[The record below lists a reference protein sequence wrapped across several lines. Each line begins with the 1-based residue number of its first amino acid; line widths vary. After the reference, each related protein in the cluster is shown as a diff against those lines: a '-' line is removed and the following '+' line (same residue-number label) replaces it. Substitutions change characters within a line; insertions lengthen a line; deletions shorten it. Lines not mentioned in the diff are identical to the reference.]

1 MPTHSK
7 YSHQVSVF
15 IPILRSSDRV
25 QDLINQ
31 APPCLL
37 QHGYFSLDLT
47 LTERAKPTIVT
58 KITDRSEIYLRTY
71 QTDNYVIHCSPCYY
85 KLNTNIYPTAKPYPK
100 LK

>member
-1 MPTHSK
+1 MPILSK
-7 YSHQVSVF
+7 YSHQISVF
-15 IPILRSSDRV
+15 IPIRSSDRI

-58 KITDRSEIYLRTY
+58 KITDRSDIYLSSNVP
-71 QTDNYVIHCSPCYY
+71 D
-85 KLNTNIYPTAKPYPK
+85 
-100 LK
+100 